1 MNAPASSRPHP
12 TLPAKVLIA
21 VDASS
26 ASQHA
31 VAYARTLVAP
41 GGEVRLV
48 SIAENPRTLV
58 PMGTLVAAAL
68 DSARAEL
75 ARDAD
80 EALAKAREVFAGKD
94 VRVDTAVIDLSKV
107 GGNIVHALID
117 AAQTWQADLIV
128 VGARQHRGLLRW
140 VEGAVSEP
148 LARLSHC
155 PILIVPSAYSI
166 KPDRLP
172 EHILFAVD
180 GSRHAEDALQY
191 GMRFAAPDTELMAV
205 YVVDRAVRLTDFVPI
220 DVLEDAFIE
229 EGQQAL
235 AAAKTLLAAASDQV
249 ATRLAETERTGD
261 DIAHTIVREADHWN
275 ADLIVMGTH
284 GRRGMA
290 RWMLGS
296 VAERVARLAHAPLL
310 LVHSAEG
317 RRLNAER

>member
-1 MNAPASSRPHP
+1 MNAPASARPHP

-21 VDASS
+21 VDTSS

-41 GGEVRLV
+41 GGRVRLV

-58 PMGTLVAAAL
+58 PMGTLVAAQL
-68 DSARAEL
+68 DAARAEL

-80 EALAKAREVFAGKD
+80 EALAKARAVFAGRNVQID
-94 VRVDTAVIDLSKV
+94 MEEIDLSKH
-107 GGNIVHALID
+107 GGDIVHALID
-117 AAQTWQADLIV
+117 AAQMWQADLIV
-128 VGARQHRGLLRW
+128 VGARQHHGLLRW

-155 PILIVPSAYSI
+155 PILIVPAAYSI

-180 GSRHAEDALQY
+180 GSRHAKDALQY
-191 GMRFAAPDTELMAV
+191 GLRFATPDTALTAV

-229 EGQQAL
+229 EGRQAL
-235 AAAKTLLAAASDQV
+235 AAAKTLLAAVSEHAV
-249 ATRLAETERTGD
+249 TRLAETERTGD
-261 DIAHTIVREADHWN
+261 DIAHTIAREADRWN
-275 ADLIVMGTH
+275 ADLVVMGTH

-310 LVHSAEG
+310 LVHAAEG
-317 RRLNAER
+317 